1 MKNDPTDRTVDLTN
15 CDQEPIHIPGSI
27 QPHGV
32 LLGIKESSRVIEL
45 VSNNIFDFFGC
56 SAESILQKDLSILLD
71 EPSLKNIFDCLG
83 NVSEPHLCGPLEIEH
98 KSEGCTRRMQ
108 GILHRSSGLLIL
120 ELEDQGSCSQGI
132 FDNYHLRLRQTISTM
147 REMDS
152 MDDMCQRA
160 AQEVKHLTGFDRVM
174 LYRFDSEWNGQVV
187 AEAREARLEP
197 FLGLHYPASDIPE
210 QARRLYTINRLRL
223 IANRDYIP
231 APLIAHSQTGV
242 QNPVDLS
249 HSVLRSV
256 SPIHLQYLR
265 NMGVEASMSVSL
277 VQDGKLWGLIAC
289 HHYAPKHVSYDV
301 RLACESLA
309 QILSWQIAS
318 RDRSD
323 HNSQRAAAAQFM
335 SDILTSAAAAPSLIE
350 GLLKRSQDLLQLVQ
364 AQGVAIKYRNEI
376 ATAGLAPGRADVAE
390 LVAWLQTQD
399 KKDVYVTHKLSKDFP
414 GAARFAGTASGI
426 IVIQLHSG
434 QDDCIIWF
442 RPEQVS
448 IVNWAGNPGKVRD
461 PETNRLTPRG
471 SFALWQETVNGQSQH
486 WLDWQVEAA
495 TRFLYLLV
503 ASIVRKAEEIE
514 NLNRELQYANQAKD
528 EFLAMVSHEL
538 RTPLNSMI
546 GWMQMI
552 RGGLLHESEY
562 QDAYQ
567 TIERNAYDQ
576 LQLIEDLIDISRI
589 VSGKMQIHAEVIDVN
604 RVLQN
609 AISSVKPALQSKGI
623 QLNNNLTQPVMVY
636 ADPDRLQQVFWN
648 LLNNAVKFT
657 PKQGRIDLEFAQE
670 DSNVRISIQD
680 SGQGIEP
687 DLLPFIFDR
696 FRQGDNSVARKHLGL
711 GLGLAICRHLIE
723 LHGGRI
729 RAHSTGKNQGAR
741 FEIELPV
748 APLHQAV
755 QGLRETANDFFR
767 LECPPVLQ
775 NKRILIVDD
784 EPASRKV
791 LALVFTR
798 LGLTVELAES
808 GEAALQI
815 LTSKSFDFIVSD
827 IGMPAMDGFQF
838 AEILR
843 SRGRTGGGLI
853 PAIALSAYTRGQD
866 KTRAFRSGFQAHV
879 AKPVDIKELL
889 AVMEKLCETG
899 PP

>member
-98 KSEGCTRRMQ
+98 KSGGYTRRMQ

-242 QNPVDLS
+242 QDPVDLS

-696 FRQGDNSVARKHLGL
+696 FRQGDNSMARKHLGL